1 LILAKTKQSLIRKTS
16 AMSEISWWR
25 THFGEEEVNK
35 VADSI
40 RQEHL
45 SQGPV
50 TVEFERQVA
59 DLLDIPYVVATT
71 SGSMALLMSLWVLGV
86 GPGDEVIVPNR
97 TWIATAHA
105 PLLLG
110 AKVKLVDVEPDRPI
124 IDASLIEGRITEK
137 TKAIIPVH
145 MNGRAADMQR
155 IKAISSKHN
164 IYVIEDAAQAIGSK
178 NHDGFLGTQ
187 ADIGCFSLSVAKTI
201 STGQGGFLV
210 TDNEDIAQCLMA
222 IRTHGVESVKDP
234 QNWIMPGFNCRF
246 TDIQASIGLVQLQ
259 KFSERI
265 ERLKQIYCQYREGL
279 SFLPQL
285 KLIPVD
291 LDAGEVPVYIEV
303 LCDERESLIRHLD
316 AQGIEARPFYPD
328 LDYAP
333 YLDQGRIE
341 FPNSR
346 KYGKNGIYLPSGPA
360 QKTEDIEAT
369 IMSIGGFYQT

>member
-1 LILAKTKQSLIRKTS
+1 MT
-16 AMSEISWWR
+16 EISWWR
-25 THFGEEEVNK
+25 TDFGEREIEK
-35 VADSI
+35 VTESI
-40 RQEHL
+40 RQKHL

-59 DLLDIPYVVATT
+59 NFLDVPYVVATT

-110 AKVKLVDVEPDRPI
+110 AKVKLVDVEPDRPV
-124 IDASLIEGRITEK
+124 IDASLIEERISEN

-145 MNGRAADMQR
+145 MNGRSADMQK
-155 IKAISSKHN
+155 IKAIASKHN
-164 IYVIEDAAQAIGSK
+164 LYVIEDAAQAIGAR
-178 NHDGFLGTQ
+178 NQDGFLGTQ

-210 TDNEDIAQCLMA
+210 TDDANIAQRLMA
-222 IRTHGVESVKDP
+222 MRTHGVENVKDP
-234 QNWIMPGFNCRF
+234 KEWIMPGFNFRF
-246 TDIQASIGLVQLQ
+246 TDIQASIGVVQLERL
-259 KFSERI
+259 SERI
-265 ERLKQIYCQYREGL
+265 ERLKEIYCQYIEGL

-285 KLIPVD
+285 EPIPVD
-291 LDAGEVPVYIEV
+291 LDAGEVPVYIEF
-303 LCDERESLIRHLD
+303 LCDERKSLIRHLD
-316 AQGIEARPFYPD
+316 SQGIEARPFYPD

-333 YLDQGRIE
+333 YLDQDQIE

-346 KYGKNGIYLPSGPA
+346 KYGRKGIYLPGGPA
-360 QKTEDIEAT
+360 QKTEDIETT
-369 IMSIGGFYQT
+369 IKNVINFYQTSIGNL